1 MAPQLDLTPTQLAL
15 VQQVLNEQ
23 VPHARAMAFGSRV
36 TGKARRFSD
45 LDLALHA
52 PAPLDWRTLARLREA
67 FEASN
72 LDICVDVVDWAQTS
86 DSFRQAVLATPTVW
100 LD

>member
-1 MAPQLDLTPTQLAL
+1 MAPELDLTPTERAL
-15 VQQVLNEQ
+15 VQQVLRQQ

-45 LDLALHA
+45 LDLSIHALE
-52 PAPLDWRTLARLREA
+52 PLDWRTLARLREA
-67 FEASN
+67 FEASD
-72 LDICVDVVDWAQTS
+72 LDICVDVVDWAQAS

-100 LD
+100 LN